1 MDLVVLFN
9 ALEAVWWLIVAI
21 VVGVES
27 RRSRR
32 PRRLASGLCTA
43 LVLFALSD
51 VIEIQTGAWWR
62 PWWLAL
68 LKFACG
74 PAIALLALRL
84 YRKAGP

>member
-1 MDLVVLFN
+1 MDPVALFN

-32 PRRLASGLCTA
+32 PRRLALGLCTA

-68 LKFACG
+68 LKVACAL
-74 PAIALLALRL
+74 AIVLLALRL
-84 YRKAGP
+84 YRKTG